1 MDKSL
6 LFCAVMCVFV
16 MSANAQLGKPTTIV
30 KDTFYISEVYYNGTK
45 LNRADWPDTMI
56 VEDALKVYVS
66 KYVYVK
72 GKLKKKLGGENYYDA
87 NCNGK
92 TSTIAINSDYR
103 YTIDDYVFIVK
114 RNDKSHTQP
123 EINRNSL
130 FAGRKN
136 KSDDVTDD
144 SEEKQPSGLSESV
157 PPEENCGKGGSGYSL
172 GGRTAVS
179 LPLPQYY
186 SNIQGKI
193 VVKIW
198 VDKSGNV
205 IKAECPEKGSS
216 IIDAKLVN
224 AAKVSALKAKFNA
237 DPNAPE
243 EQIGSITYIF
253 SKK

>member
-1 MDKSL
+1 
-6 LFCAVMCVFV
+6 
-16 MSANAQLGKPTTIV
+16 MSANAQLGKPTTNV

-45 LNRADWPDTMI
+45 LNRADWPDSMI
-56 VEDALKVYVS
+56 VEDALKVYVA

-87 NCNGK
+87 NCNGE
-92 TSTIAINSDYR
+92 TSTIAINSNYR

-114 RNDKSHTQP
+114 RNDKSYPQP
-123 EINRNSL
+123 EINRNTL

-136 KSDDVTDD
+136 KSDDVTDN
-144 SEEKQPSGLSESV
+144 SEEKQLSGSSVGV
-157 PPEENCGKGGSGYSL
+157 PPEEKGGSGYSL
-172 GGRTAVS
+172 RGRTAIS
-179 LPLPQYY
+179 LPLPQYN
-186 SNIQGKI
+186 SNVQGKI

-198 VDKSGNV
+198 VDRSGNV

-224 AAKVSALKAKFNA
+224 AAKDSALKAKFNA

-243 EQIGSITYIF
+243 AQIGSITYIF
-253 SKK
+253 SMR